1 MSLLNEIRSMRFEVW
16 DKWEEKV
23 PQMDNDY
30 WSWLLP
36 DQKIPI
42 KYGDETVVFI
52 YCLYYTNTDQKNK

>member
-1 MSLLNEIRSMRFEVW
+1 MRFEVW